1 MSTVVVFDVE
11 TDCSFAS
18 LQGMCREQQ
27 LKVMQVTVACALEL
41 DTDLCAQ
48 TGSWEELAR
57 NAKKHHWWRDEPEA
71 NKVNPFHGLLGLFD
85 AADVIVA
92 YNGLDFDF
100 PVLRKHYGHGK
111 TAFRR
116 YMQHRLKCHDPM
128 ARIQAATD
136 VRFKLDVLL
145 KLNGLAG
152 KTADGLQAIRMWES
166 GQRQELLSYC
176 ANDVWALAQLVCLWD
191 LEVPVFGKIPN
202 AAFGVASAVH
212 ASRRLVNADSM
223 TSVSTDDVCEEDD
236 FVLVEGRGSDG
247 GARDGIEVGDSRPAK
262 TPRSCVATLRVR

>member
-41 DTDLCAQ
+41 DADLCAQ
-48 TGSWEELAR
+48 AGSWEELAR
-57 NAKKHHWWRDEPEA
+57 SAKKHHWWRDELGA
-71 NKVNPFHGLLGLFD
+71 NKTNPFHGLLELFD

-111 TAFRR
+111 TVFRR

-128 ARIQAATD
+128 ARIQVATD
-136 VRFKLDVLL
+136 TRFKLDALL
-145 KLNGLAG
+145 KLNGVPS
-152 KTADGLQAIRMWES
+152 KTADGLEAIRMWEA
-166 GQRQELLSYC
+166 GQREELLAYC
-176 ANDVWALAQLVCLWD
+176 SNDVWALAQLVCLWD
-191 LEVPVFGKIPN
+191 LEVPVFGKLPN
-202 AAFGVASAVH
+202 AAFGVASAVR
-212 ASRRLVNADSM
+212 AARRLVHADSM
-223 TSVSTDDVCEEDD
+223 TSVATDEVGEDED
-236 FVLVEGRGSDG
+236 FVLVEGRGDEG
-247 GARDGIEVGDSRPAK
+247 GVELGDARPAK
-262 TPRSCVATLRVR
+262 TPRPCVAALRVR